1 MKLGPKEIK
10 VVNQYLIRPV
20 KNRLKEI
27 FEKKSLPQLQTAD
40 EIKQPPVKKDVED
53 TQAFNEFM
61 KRNPR
66 ADGGML
72 VKPST
77 DGSRPGFARSRGDPK
92 IALTK
97 SGEPRKGSAEKF
109 RTYLR
114 GLDKEVLKNST
125 LEDLVKNSKLNYS
138 KTAAS
143 NVLQEDEFLKIRPK
157 RTLNAEDKNK
167 RKN

>member
-53 TQAFNEFM
+53 IQAINEFV

-66 ADGGML
+66 ADGGRIPFGDGSITKVQQLTEAVRKSPRL
-72 VKPST
+72 VKLFNEGNLYHIRT
-77 DGSRPGFARSRGDPK
+77 TIGGS
-92 IALTK
+92 K
-97 SGEPRKGSAEKF
+97 S
-109 RTYLR
+109 
-114 GLDKEVLKNST
+114 N
-125 LEDLVKNSKLNYS
+125 
-138 KTAAS
+138 
-143 NVLQEDEFLKIRPK
+143 
-157 RTLNAEDKNK
+157 
-167 RKN
+167 RKNYRGSKEELKKYLKKDKVRASQ